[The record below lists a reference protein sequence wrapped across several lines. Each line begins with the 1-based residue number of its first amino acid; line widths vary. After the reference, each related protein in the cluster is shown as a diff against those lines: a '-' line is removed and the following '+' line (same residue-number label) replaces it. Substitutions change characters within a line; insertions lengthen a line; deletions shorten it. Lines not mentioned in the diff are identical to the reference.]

1 MTIAERTITIPN
13 GDGRDLHAT
22 ITRSTGERPMDLVL
36 LLHGFKGFRN
46 WGFFPVT
53 AQHLADAGFVTV
65 RMDFSG
71 NGMNGGADRV
81 VDLDAFARNTI
92 SAEVHDAHTMIAH
105 LRAMADQLGWNG
117 RLHIVGHS
125 RGGGIAHVVGRELIE
140 GNKSPDTTLSRCVV
154 WNSVGTWQRWTPR
167 QRAAWQDAGFVEME
181 NARTGQKLRMDVSY
195 AEDIERASDRLDL
208 VRASGVLADGMLYIH
223 ADQDITVP
231 LKEVKAL
238 RSRSGTSAPLY
249 VVPNTTHTFGMT
261 HPLDHITPALVE
273 VLETTTSWLR
283 S

>member
-13 GDGRDLHAT
+13 DSGRDLHAT
-22 ITRSTGERPMDLVL
+22 ITRRANERQTDLVL

-46 WGFFPVT
+46 WGFFPTT
-53 AQHLADAGFVTV
+53 AQHLANAAFVAV

-92 SAEVHDAHTMIAH
+92 SAEVKDTHTMIGH
-105 LRAMADQLGWNG
+105 LHGMADQLGWNG

-125 RGGGIAHVVGRELIE
+125 RGGGVAHVVGRELVE
-140 GNKSPDTTLSRCVV
+140 TEPSGVTLSRCVV

-167 QRAAWQDAGFVEME
+167 QRAVWQETGFMEME

-208 VRASGVLADGMLYIH
+208 AHASTVIGDRMLYIH

-231 LKEVKAL
+231 LKEVEAL
-238 RSRSGTSAPLY
+238 RSRSGTSAPLH

>member
-13 GDGRDLHAT
+13 GSGQDLHAT
-22 ITRSTGERPMDLVL
+22 ITRRADERPTGLVL

-46 WGFFPVT
+46 WGFFPVA
-53 AQHLADAGFVTV
+53 AQHLANAGFVTV

-92 SAEVHDAHTMIAH
+92 SAEVKDAHTMIGH
-105 LRAMADQLGWNG
+105 LHGIADQLGWNG
-117 RLHIVGHS
+117 TLHIVGHS
-125 RGGGIAHVVGRELIE
+125 RGGGIAHVVGREVLE
-140 GNKSPDTTLSRCVV
+140 GGPSGITLSRCVV

-167 QRAAWQDAGFVEME
+167 QRAAWQDAGSMEME

-195 AEDIERASDRLDL
+195 AEDIEHASDRLDL
-208 VRASGVLADGMLYIH
+208 IRASEAVGDRMFYIH

-231 LKEVKAL
+231 LKEVEAL